1 MLAPFLSRSAASSP
15 VPENIETLPQPVLDA
30 LHSLDGHTPDTNETS
45 TLHVEADLNAAGLWG
60 QRYLVATS
68 QRVIVLS
75 LNGAPNEL
83 AALNGAATTD
93 GHAAG
98 IATIDLDVQLSDI
111 VGVEAKGLVGV
122 TALEARIRGS
132 GVLGGERVVELLR
145 SSNARSKELNR
156 AARQIEHLREH
167 GTLSEDIEGDEA
179 WQRQTCSSCSRALPR
194 DTEVCPF
201 CVNKWQ
207 AMRRLFTYVAPYKWI
222 AIGNGLLSIVGIALS
237 FVSPVIFARM
247 VDGVFRGGAEG
258 IVAVPADYRTLA
270 ILVGLIV
277 LSQALGALANIVRGQ
292 WVAFLGARVLHDV
305 RSQVYAHLQRLSI
318 SYYDKR
324 EVGAVMSRVQNDV
337 GMLQNFLL
345 DAAESIIISGL
356 TILGVIVVLLM
367 YSWQLTLVVLLP
379 VPFVVI
385 GTDRYWRGLMKL
397 WRRVW
402 HQNSSLGARLAD
414 ALGGIRVVRAFGQ
427 EEREVDRFITK
438 SGELRDATVN
448 VERKAAIFYPV
459 LGFVMGLG
467 GPITWYIGG
476 RQVLDGSLTLGG
488 LTLFT
493 VLLARLYEPV
503 QVLTRM
509 INFTTRAMTA
519 AERVFEVL
527 DTTPEVRTKENALP
541 LGRVE
546 GQVEFR
552 DVTFGYD
559 RHRPVLHGINIKVE
573 PGEMIGLVGH
583 SGAGKSTIINLLMR
597 FYDVTDGALLV
608 DGQDVRNV
616 KLDDLRHQIGVVLQ
630 ESYLFHGTIFD
641 NITYGKPDATPA
653 DVMRAAKTAYA
664 HDFIVSFPDGYD
676 TLVGERGT
684 RLSGGERQR
693 IAIARAVLHDPR
705 ILILDEATASVDTET
720 EQQIQMALRNLVQG
734 RTTIAIAHRLSTLRH
749 ANRLIVVD
757 HGKIVE
763 QGSHD
768 ELMEQRGVFYKLVNA
783 QKAMSEVLAIGG

>member
-1 MLAPFLSRSAASSP
+1 MLVPFLSRSTAAAK
-15 VPENIETLPQPVLDA
+15 NLNTLPQSVLDT
-30 LHSLDGHTPDTNETS
+30 LQSLNGNAPDVNDS
-45 TLHVEADLNAAGLWG
+45 QTLHVEVDLNAAGSWG
-60 QRYLVATS
+60 RRYLVATP
-68 QRVIVLS
+68 QRIIVLS
-75 LNGAPNEL
+75 VID
-83 AALNGAATTD
+83 ATDKKGTD
-93 GHAAG
+93 TAVIDFDVPISQVAG
-98 IATIDLDVQLSDI
+98 I
-111 VGVEAKGLVGV
+111 EAKGLVGA
-122 TALEARIRGS
+122 TTLIARVKDAETEGR
-132 GVLGGERVVELLR
+132 EKVVELLR
-145 SSNARSKELNR
+145 SSNAHAKELNR
-156 AARQIEHLREH
+156 AARQLEKLREL
-167 GTLSEDIEGDEA
+167 GELALDVEGDDA
-179 WQRQTCSSCSRALPR
+179 WKRRTCPTCGRALPR
-194 DTEVCPF
+194 DTDVCPV

-207 AMRRLFTYVAPYKWI
+207 ALRRLFTYVAPYKWI
-222 AIGNGLLSIVGIALS
+222 AIGNGVLSITGIALS

-247 VDGVFRGGAEG
+247 VDGVFRGNFVEG
-258 IVAVPADYRTLA
+258 VFKVRQEGDAAPLSDYRTLA

-277 LSQALGALANIVRGQ
+277 LSSAAGMLVNVLRGQ

-345 DAAESIIISGL
+345 DAAENIIISTL
-356 TILGVIVVLLM
+356 TIVGVIIVLAM
-367 YSWQLTLVVLLP
+367 HSWMLTFVVLLP
-379 VPFVVI
+379 VPFVVL
-385 GTDRYWRGLMKL
+385 GTTRYWRGLMKL

-402 HQNSSLGARLAD
+402 HQNSALGARLAD
-414 ALGGIRVVRAFGQ
+414 SLGGIRVVRAFGQ
-427 EEREVDRFITK
+427 EEREVSRFIAK
-438 SGELRDATVN
+438 SSEVRDATMG

-467 GPITWYIGG
+467 GPITWYVGG
-476 RQVLDGSLTLGG
+476 RQVLDGTLTLGG

-493 VLLARLYEPV
+493 VLLARLYEPI
-503 QVLTRM
+503 QNLTRM

-527 DTTPEVRTKENALP
+527 DTTPEVQTKGDAKP

-546 GQVEFR
+546 GSVEFR

-559 RHRPVLHGINIKVE
+559 RHRPVLHDINIKVE

-641 NITYGKPDATPA
+641 NITYGKPDASPA
-653 DVMRAAKTAYA
+653 EVMRAAKTAYA
-664 HDFIVSFPDGYD
+664 HDFIVNFPDGYD

-693 IAIARAVLHDPR
+693 ISIARAVLHDPR

-768 ELMEQRGVFYKLVNA
+768 ELMEKRGIFYKLVNA
-783 QKAMSEVLAIGG
+783 QKAMSEVLAVGG